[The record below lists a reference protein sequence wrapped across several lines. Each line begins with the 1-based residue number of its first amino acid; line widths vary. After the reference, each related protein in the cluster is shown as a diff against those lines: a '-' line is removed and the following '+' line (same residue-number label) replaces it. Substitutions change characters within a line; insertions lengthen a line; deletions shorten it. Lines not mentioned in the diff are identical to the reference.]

1 MTNPISSS
9 NVTVLRTF
17 NFQLMKRIKDQNQA
31 KPIVQLHASN
41 AIITGTAGKYVCHV
55 TIIIN
60 NKAAPNSRH

>member
-1 MTNPISSS
+1 
-9 NVTVLRTF
+9 
-17 NFQLMKRIKDQNQA
+17 MKRIKDQNQA